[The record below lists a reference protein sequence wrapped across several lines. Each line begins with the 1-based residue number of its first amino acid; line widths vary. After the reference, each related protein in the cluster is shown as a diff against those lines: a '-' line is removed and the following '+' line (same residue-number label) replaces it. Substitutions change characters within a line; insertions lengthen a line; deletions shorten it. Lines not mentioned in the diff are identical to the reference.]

1 MKQYHDLL
9 NRLLAKRLHQGTLR
23 DNRTD
28 TKTTALFCETMRW
41 DLSKG
46 FPLITTK
53 KVNFNAIAHELLWF
67 LSGDTNIRYL
77 LKNNVHIWS
86 EWPHKRFNE
95 SVDPTM
101 SLVEFE
107 KLVIENDEC
116 TVKYFGK
123 HAVEQTETRFG
134 DHYGDLGPVYGH
146 QWRRFG
152 ESLDDLRTT
161 LTVALGGKRTKGFDQ
176 IKWVQN
182 EIKTNPTSRRLIV
195 NSWNPK
201 DTQVAALPPCHLYF
215 QFFVEDGKLSC
226 FFLMR
231 SVDVFLGLPFNIAS
245 YALLT
250 HMMAQ
255 ACGLEVGELSWQGVD
270 CHLYENHTEQAALQL
285 LRSEYELPTL
295 KINGDYDNIL
305 DIPFEAIELVN
316 YQHHPFLG
324 APVAV

>member
-9 NRLLAKRLHQGTLR
+9 LKLLNKHDYVDEGPRE
-23 DNRTD
+23 NRTD
-28 TKTTALFCETMRW
+28 TPTTALFHESMRW

-53 KVNFNAIAHELLWF
+53 KVNFHAVVHELLWF

-77 LKNNVHIWS
+77 LENDVHIWT
-86 EWPHKRFNE
+86 EWPHKRYNE
-95 SVDPTM
+95 MFGENMDIK
-101 SLVEFE
+101 EFE
-107 KLVIENDEC
+107 ERILANDLTEIYRLGENH
-116 TVKYFGK
+116 GK
-123 HAVEQTETRFG
+123 RFG
-134 DHYGDLGPVYGH
+134 DLFGDLGPVYGH
-146 QWRRFG
+146 QWRNFADG
-152 ESLDDLRTT
+152 QPIHNEELLVNVLD
-161 LTVALGGKRTKGFDQ
+161 GKIKGFDQ

-182 EIKTNPTSRRLIV
+182 EIKTNPNSRRLIV

-215 QFFVEDGKLSC
+215 QFFVEGGKLSC

-250 HMMAQ
+250 HMMAKT
-255 ACGLEVGELSWQGVD
+255 CGLDVGELVWSGVD
-270 CHLYENHTEQAALQL
+270 VHLYENHITPAWTQL
-285 LRSEYELPTL
+285 HRGEYPLPTL
-295 KINGDYDNIL
+295 KINGEFDSVL
-305 DIPFEAIELVN
+305 DIKFENIELIG
-316 YQHHPFLG
+316 YQHHPFIK